1 MKGRMAV
8 WWSNV
13 EDALLKGGINLW
25 PAGSK
30 THQLRDFLTFCIPH
44 DPRGRSGRSK
54 KGRKVF
60 RLPHNVP
67 GLLVVIPHDDVVF
80 YIFLFTSVDN
90 NYDAMNSTYIF
101 YNLVFNGGKLLK

>member
-1 MKGRMAV
+1 MAV

-54 KGRKVF
+54 KGHTGTKG
-60 RLPHNVP
+60 VP
-67 GLLVVIPHDDVVF
+67 MATQYSRVASGN
-80 YIFLFTSVDN
+80 T
-90 NYDAMNSTYIF
+90 T
-101 YNLVFNGGKLLK
+101 